1 MKIYWAILI
10 FLVVSCTTPSEPLD
24 VSFYSW
30 KTTWK
35 LSDKEEQLLRD
46 NKSSRLYVRY
56 FDVGLQRG
64 EPFPISPVVFKSI
77 PKQDIVPVVY
87 IKNEVLLNPD
97 TDVKLLADRILAYVE
112 QINKHY
118 GITAPE
124 LQLDCDW
131 SLKSKSAFFLLVK
144 EMKTKWTAPLSC
156 TIRLHQVKYAEKT
169 GIPPVD
175 YGVLMYYNMGT
186 ISANQVNSIYDR
198 RVAAGY
204 IPSLVKYP
212 LPLKIALPIFSW
224 GVHLRQGKV
233 INLINR
239 LGEEEVTGNSAFRK
253 TENGKFKIEREGHY
267 FGQLFAAGDEIKLE
281 SIRPDMLLEMASDLK
296 RYLKHQ
302 PTEIIFYDLD
312 QTNIRRY
319 DKDIFQETADR
330 LR

>member
-1 MKIYWAILI
+1 MLI
-10 FLVVSCTTPSEPLD
+10 FLAVSCTRPSEPVD

-35 LSDKEEQLLRD
+35 LSEKEEQLLRD

-56 FDVGLQRG
+56 FDVGLQCG
-64 EPFPISPVVFKSI
+64 EPFPISAVVFQSM

-87 IKNEVLLNPD
+87 IKNEVLLNSD
-97 TDVKLLADRILAYVE
+97 TDVKLLADRILTYVK

-118 GITAPE
+118 GITAAE

-144 EMKTKWTAPLSC
+144 ELKKKWSGPLSC

-175 YGVLMYYNMGT
+175 YGVLMYYNMSK
-186 ISANQVNSIYDR
+186 ISANQINSIYDR
-198 RVAAGY
+198 QVAAGY

-239 LGEEEVTGNSAFRK
+239 LGEEEVSSASAFRK
-253 TENGKFKIEREGHY
+253 TEDGKFKIAREGSY

-281 SIRPDMLLEMASDLK
+281 GIRPDMLLEMASDLK

-319 DKDIFQETADR
+319 DKDIFQETSTR
-330 LR
+330 FR